1 MVKWG
6 FETEGNEV
14 VDKFSENVTGR
25 RFVITGSS
33 EGGLGAESAYS
44 LARASPAQ
52 IVFMGRSWKK
62 TKAVVDKVKSIG
74 SSIDVKFV
82 QLELDSL
89 ASVRKAA
96 KEINDDASIPQI
108 DVLMLNAGVMA
119 LPSLQLTE
127 DGLEAHFGTNHI
139 GHFLLA
145 NLIMPKVLAAARPGS
160 NGEIGGPGTPRIVTV
175 SSYGN
180 IFSGIRF
187 DDLAFGNGKEY
198 NPWLAYGQSKCAN
211 ILMTI
216 SLNEKFRSQGIV
228 AYTLNPGSIRTS
240 LIRHL
245 NDESTKSFLELL
257 VQHGKERYPP
267 KTLQQGCSTQLR
279 AALDPTL
286 PSNED
291 IFFLHDAQ
299 PLLKG
304 EDLKVLAAHSADVG
318 QAHKLW
324 DLSNKIVGEQ
334 F

>member
-1 MVKWG
+1 MDWFCDLNLDG
-6 FETEGNEV
+6 EYELFTPA
-14 VDKFSENVTGR
+14 F
-25 RFVITGSS
+25 

-52 IVFMGRSWKK
+52 IVFMGRSWEK

-82 QLELDSL
+82 QLELGSL

-145 NLIMPKVLAAARPGS
+145 NLIMPKILAAS
-160 NGEIGGPGTPRIVTV
+160 NPNSEIGGPGTPRIITV

-180 IFSGIRF
+180 IFSDIRF
-187 DDLAFGNGKEY
+187 DDLSFGSGKEY
-198 NPWLAYGQSKCAN
+198 NPWRAYGQSKCAN

-228 AYTLNPGSIRTS
+228 AYTLNPGCEFTV
-240 LIRHL
+240 H
-245 NDESTKSFLELL
+245 
-257 VQHGKERYPP
+257 
-267 KTLQQGCSTQLR
+267 
-279 AALDPTL
+279 
-286 PSNED
+286 
-291 IFFLHDAQ
+291 
-299 PLLKG
+299 
-304 EDLKVLAAHSADVG
+304 
-318 QAHKLW
+318 
-324 DLSNKIVGEQ
+324 
-334 F
+334 

>member
-1 MVKWG
+1 MVQWR

-14 VDKFSENVTGR
+14 VDKFSDNVRGR

-33 EGGLGAESAYS
+33 ENGLGAESAYS
-44 LARASPAQ
+44 LARAAPAQ
-52 IVFMGRSWKK
+52 IVFMGRSWEK
-62 TKAVVDKVKSIG
+62 TKPVVDKVKSIG

-89 ASVRKAA
+89 ASVRRAA
-96 KEINDDASIPQI
+96 KEINDDASIPSI

-119 LPSLQLTE
+119 LPSLQLTK

-145 NLIMPKVLAAARPGS
+145 NLIMPKVLAAVRSNP
-160 NGEIGGPGTPRIVTV
+160 NGEIGGPGTPRIITV
-175 SSYGN
+175 ASYGN

-187 DDLAFGNGKEY
+187 DDLTFGNGQEY
-198 NPWLAYGQSKCAN
+198 NPWHAYGQSKCAN

-216 SLNEKFRSQGIV
+216 SLNEKFHSQGIA

-245 NDESTKSFLELL
+245 NDESTKMFLDLIA
-257 VQHGKERYPP
+257 QHGVERYPP

-286 PSNED
+286 PANEE

-299 PLLKG
+299 TLLKG
-304 EDLKVLAAHSADVG
+304 ENLKVLAAHSADID